1 MFRSHSCTRALP
13 KLLTVNAS
21 TGDVL
26 IGRLVD
32 GRYQVNQRIA
42 RGGMATVYLATDLRL
57 ERRVAVKVMHSH
69 LADDSAFTARFI
81 QEARSAARLAH
92 PNVVSVFDQGQ
103 DSDMA
108 YLIMEY
114 LPGITLRDLLK
125 DYGKLTAEQ
134 TVDIMDSVLKGL
146 TAAHESGIIHRD
158 LKPENV
164 LLADDGRIKIGDF
177 GLARATTANTASGQA
192 LLGTI
197 AYLSPELLTRGTADA
212 RSDIYA
218 LGIMMYEML
227 TGEQPFKGDQPMQV
241 AYQHAHNDVPR
252 PSVLNPNVPA
262 ELDDLVLWATQR
274 TPADRPASASVF
286 LEALINAEHA
296 LKRPT
301 AATGLS
307 TQQTVV
313 MPAGDSQATGATRV
327 LTGSVRQVGTD
338 TDAITRLHVS
348 AETRKKRGMWLII
361 ATIAFAVLGGGLA
374 WFFTAGPGALETIP
388 AVSGMNPAEAKL
400 RMEDAGFVVVS
411 GQANSTTV
419 PAGLIAGTD
428 PGEGSLVQRGSTITL
443 LVSIGPK
450 MLSVPTLVGIP
461 EAEAKT
467 LTTTAGFKVGSSSNF
482 FSSEVAKGIVIR
494 ALSADGL
501 ELAATYAEGATV
513 TLVVSAGPVPDVA
526 GKSVDEA
533 TTILRGVGLTVGAN
547 NEEFSESVD
556 KGFLISLVVP
566 TAGLKPGDVVD
577 IVVSKGPD
585 LVDIPNMVGWTIA
598 DALAKL
604 SELGFDASTNTPEIY
619 QPELLVKS
627 QSAVGPAKRGSTVLV
642 YNP

>member
-1 MFRSHSCTRALP
+1 M
-13 KLLTVNAS
+13 TVNAS

-26 IGRLVD
+26 IGRLID

-69 LADDSAFTARFI
+69 LADDSAFTSRFI

-103 DSDMA
+103 DSDIA

-146 TAAHESGIIHRD
+146 AAAHESGIIHRD

-177 GLARATTANTASGQA
+177 GLARATTAHTASGQA

-227 TGEQPFKGDQPMQV
+227 TGEQPFTGDQPMQV

-252 PSVLNPNVPA
+252 PSILNPNVPP
-262 ELDDLVLWATQR
+262 ELDELVVWATQR
-274 TPADRPASASVF
+274 TPTERPASAST
-286 LEALINAEHA
+286 LLDALITAERA

-301 AATGLS
+301 EATGLT

-313 MPAGDSQATGATRV
+313 MPAGESPRTDSTRV
-327 LTGSVRQVGTD
+327 LTGSVRQVGTE
-338 TDAITRLHVS
+338 TDAVSRLHLS
-348 AETRKKRGMWLII
+348 AETRKKRGLWLII
-361 ATIAFAVLGGGLA
+361 ATIALAALGGGLG

-388 AVSGMNPAEAKL
+388 AVAGMNPAEAKSTI
-400 RMEDAGFVVVS
+400 EDAGFVVKS
-411 GQANSTTV
+411 GQANSSTV
-419 PAGLIAGTD
+419 PAGLVAGTD
-428 PGEGSLVQRGSTITL
+428 PTEGSLVQRGSTITV

-450 MLSVPTLVGIP
+450 MLPVPTLVGIP

-467 LTTTAGFKVGSSSNF
+467 LVTSAGFKVGTTSNL
-482 FSSEVAKGIVIR
+482 FSAEIAKGTVIR
-494 ALSADGL
+494 ALGTDGTDLGSTYADG
-501 ELAATYAEGATV
+501 ANI

-526 GKSVDEA
+526 GKTIEEA
-533 TTILRGVGLTVGAN
+533 TATLRGAGLTVGAHVD
-547 NEEFSESVD
+547 EFSDTVE
-556 KGFLISLVVP
+556 KGLLISLVVP
-566 TAGLKPGDVVD
+566 ESGLKPGDIVD

-585 LVDIPNMVGWTIA
+585 LVDVPNMVGWTIA

-604 SELGFDASTNTPEIY
+604 SELGFAGSTNTPEEY
-619 QPELLVKS
+619 QDQLRVKS
-627 QSAVGPAKRGSTVLV
+627 QSAVGGTKRGSTVMV